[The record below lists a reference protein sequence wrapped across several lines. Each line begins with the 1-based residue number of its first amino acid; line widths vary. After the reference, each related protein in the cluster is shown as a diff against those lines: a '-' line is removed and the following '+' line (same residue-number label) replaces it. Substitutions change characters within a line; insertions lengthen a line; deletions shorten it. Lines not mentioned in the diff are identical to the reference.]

1 MGTLLQDLRY
11 GWRMLSKTPAATFI
25 VALTLALGIGANT
38 YIFSIVNGY
47 LLRPLPVPEPG
58 QITVLAAQQAGNSP
72 FMYLFSYPDFV
83 DFRKQAGSV
92 ADLFVYGI
100 DLGGLSA
107 DHKADQFLF
116 SQVSG
121 NYFSG
126 LGVKPLL
133 GRLILPEEEN
143 QPGKR
148 PVLVLGYSYW
158 QKRFGGD
165 PRVVGK
171 QVLVNGRSATIVGI
185 APKEFHGTYFALDMD
200 AYMPLGSADLA
211 VARNALTDRGSRNF
225 FAIGRL
231 KPGVSFSQAQASIN
245 VIAARLANQY
255 PSTDKNVTVQIYREQ
270 FARPRPLGS
279 NLVAIIAG
287 FFLFLAGL
295 LLLLACMN
303 VANIVLARATVRQRE
318 MALRA
323 ALGAGSSRLIR
334 QMLTETLLLG
344 LLGGAGGV
352 LVGLWVNPGR
362 VTAMPGLSL
371 PLSVDLTF
379 DWHVFAYSLAAAL
392 FTGAF
397 VGLWPAIRASRLDL
411 NSVLQE
417 GGRGDS
423 GAARHRV
430 RNFLVAAQVAGSLT
444 LLVIAGLFVR
454 AVQHAGKVNFGFD
467 PDHVLSV
474 TVDPNQIGYDQA
486 RTTEF
491 YRLLKTRALGI
502 PGVQSASTAYGVPMG
517 NVNIVNSSTVNVEGR
532 QLPNGQPP
540 PSIFFNNVDSSYFQ
554 TMRVALLRGRAFT
567 DFDSESAPLVA
578 IVNQTMAD
586 RFWPKQDPIGKRF
599 TVNNTGKPAQ
609 VVQVVGIAADGKY
622 AFIAEEPTP
631 FFYVPLAQN
640 FTSMRALQVRSS
652 IPPEKLISQMRSV
665 IRSLAPDLP
674 IIEARSMDEV
684 IRGMNG
690 LQVFRFAALIAAAL
704 GSLGLILASVGV
716 YGVVSFTAVQRTR
729 EIGIRM
735 ALGGTTR
742 DVMRLVL
749 RQGARMVFAGLL
761 VGLLAAWGLTRVMGR
776 LLFGVSPSDPLT
788 YATVALLL
796 TAVALLA
803 CWIPARRAT
812 RVDPGIALRY
822 E

>member
-1 MGTLLQDLRY
+1 MRTLAQDLRY
-11 GWRMLSKTPAATFI
+11 GWRMLRKTPAATLI
-25 VALTLALGIGANT
+25 IILTLALGIGANT

-58 QITVLAAQQAGNSP
+58 QIAVLAAQQAGNSP
-72 FMYLFSYPDFV
+72 YLYLFSYPDFV
-83 DFRKQAGSV
+83 DFRKQAASV
-92 ADLFVYGI
+92 ADLFVYGV

-107 DHKADQFLF
+107 DQKADQLLF

-143 QPGKR
+143 QPGKQ

-158 QKRFGGD
+158 QKRFEGD

-171 QVLVNGRSATIVGI
+171 QVLVNGQSATIVGV

-200 AYMPLGSADLA
+200 AYMPLGSVDFAG
-211 VARNALTDRGSRNF
+211 ARNALADRGSRNL

-231 KPGVSFSQAQASIN
+231 RPGVSFSQAQASIN

-279 NLVAIIAG
+279 NLVPIIAG

-323 ALGAGSSRLIR
+323 ALGAGNSRLIR
-334 QMLTETLLLG
+334 QTLTETLLLG

-352 LVGLWVNPGR
+352 LVGLWINPGR

-423 GAARHRV
+423 GAARQRV
-430 RNFLVAAQVAGSLT
+430 RNLLVAAQVAGSLT

-467 PDHVLSV
+467 PDHVLNV

-554 TMRVALLRGRAFT
+554 TMRVPLLRGRAFT
-567 DFDSESAPLVA
+567 DFDNESAPLVA
-578 IVNQTMAD
+578 VVNQTMAD

-599 TVNNTGKPAQ
+599 SLNPTGKPAQ

-622 AFIAEEPTP
+622 AFIAEDPTP

-640 FTSMRALQVRSS
+640 FTSIRALQVRSS
-652 IPPEKLISQMRSV
+652 IPPEKLISQMRNV

-704 GSLGLILASVGV
+704 GGLGLILASVGV
-716 YGVVSFTAVQRTR
+716 YGVVSFAAVQRTR

-735 ALGGTTR
+735 ALGGTAP

-749 RQGARMVFAGLL
+749 RQGARMVIVGLL
-761 VGLLAAWGLTRVMGR
+761 VGLLTAWGLTRVMGR

-788 YATVALLL
+788 YATVVIVLC
-796 TAVALLA
+796 AVALLA

>member
-1 MGTLLQDLRY
+1 MNTVLQDIRF
-11 GWRMLSKTPAATFI
+11 GWRMLCKSPAATFI

-47 LLRPLPVPEPG
+47 LLRPLPVPNPG
-58 QITVLAAQQAGNSP
+58 QIAVLAAQQAGNSP
-72 FMYLFSYPDFV
+72 FLYLFSYPDFV
-83 DFRKQAGSV
+83 DFRKQAASV
-92 ADLFVYGI
+92 ADLFVYGV

-107 DHKADQFLF
+107 DKRADQFLL

-143 QPGKR
+143 QPGKQ

-158 QKRFGGD
+158 QKRFEGD

-171 QVLVNGRSATIVGI
+171 QVLVNGQSATIVGVT
-185 APKEFHGTYFALDMD
+185 PKDFHGTYFALDMD
-200 AYMPLGSADLA
+200 AYMPIGSVDLA
-211 VARNALTDRGSRNF
+211 VAGNALTDRGSRNI

-231 KPGVSFSQAQASIN
+231 KPGVSFSQAQASLN

-255 PSTDKNVTVQIYREQ
+255 PATDKNVTVQIYREQ
-270 FARPRPLGS
+270 FARPRPMGS
-279 NLVAIIAG
+279 NLIPIIAG
-287 FFLFLAGL
+287 FFLFLAAL

-352 LVGLWVNPGR
+352 FVGLWVNPGR
-362 VTAMPGLSL
+362 VTAMPGVSL
-371 PLSVDLTF
+371 PLNVDLTF
-379 DWHVFAYSLAAAL
+379 DWHVFAYSLALAL

-423 GAARHRV
+423 GAARHRL
-430 RNFLVAAQVAGSLT
+430 RSFLVAAQVAGSLT
-444 LLVIAGLFVR
+444 LLITAGLFVR
-454 AVQHAGKVNFGFD
+454 AVQYAGKVNFGFD
-467 PDHVLSV
+467 PNHVLNV

-486 RTTEF
+486 HTTEF
-491 YRLLKTRALGI
+491 YRLLKTRVQAM

-540 PSIFFNNVDSSYFQ
+540 PSIFFNNVDASYFQ
-554 TMRVALLRGRAFT
+554 TMRVPLLRGRAFT
-567 DFDSESAPLVA
+567 EFDNESAPFVA
-578 IVNQTMAD
+578 VVNQTMAD
-586 RFWPKQDPIGKRF
+586 RFWLHQDPIGKRF
-599 TVNNTGKPAQ
+599 TVNITGKPAQ

-622 AFIAEEPTP
+622 AFIAEDSTP

-640 FTSMRALQVRSS
+640 FTSLRALQVRSS

-690 LQVFRFAALIAAAL
+690 LQVFRFAAFIAAAL
-704 GSLGLILASVGV
+704 GGLGLILASVGG
-716 YGVVSFTAVQRTR
+716 YGVVSFTALQRTR

-735 ALGGTTR
+735 ALGGTAR

-749 RQGARMVFAGLL
+749 RQGARMVIAGLF
-761 VGLLAAWGLTRVMGR
+761 VGLLTAWGLTRVMGR

-788 YATVALLL
+788 YATVVALLS
-796 TAVALLA
+796 AVALLA

-812 RVDPGIALRY
+812 HVDPGVALRY